1 MDIQDS
7 RKIIDEIDNNI
18 IDLFK
23 KRMAAAKE
31 IAEYKAKNNMQTLD
45 GARERQ
51 LLARISELAGPE
63 LEGYAR
69 MIYSLMMDVSKS
81 YQHNIVHPTS
91 SFVDKIDRAIE
102 ETDKVFPKDSVV
114 ACQGVEGSYG
124 GIAASKIFRFPDIR
138 FYSQFED
145 VFLAVENGEAE
156 YGVLPIENSTAGS
169 VKMTYDLMS
178 KHDFHIVRSLRL
190 KVDHNLL
197 AKKGTKKEDIKEI
210 FSHEQAINQCA
221 GFLKSLGN
229 VKVTVVANTA
239 VAAKMVSESERADVA
254 AISSSSCASLYGLDI
269 LGSSVQDNGNNYTR
283 FICFSKKLKIYP
295 GADRT
300 SIIVV
305 LEHKPGSL
313 FKFMSRLY
321 ALGINVTK
329 IESRPIPDRN
339 FEFMFYFDI
348 EESVYSEQFK
358 TFLSELE
365 FNSDSFKYLGT
376 YSEIV

>member
-7 RKIIDEIDNNI
+7 RKKIDQIDNNI

-23 KRMAAAKE
+23 KRMATAKE
-31 IAEYKAKNNMQTLD
+31 IAEYKAKNNMQTFD

-91 SFVDKIDRAIE
+91 AFVDKIDKAIE
-102 ETDKVFPKDSVV
+102 ETDKVFPKEAVV

-124 GIAASKIFRFPDIR
+124 GIATSKIFRFPDIH

-145 VFLAVENGEAE
+145 VFLAVEKGEAE

-197 AKKGTKKEDIKEI
+197 AKKGTDIKEIKEI

-221 GFLKSLGN
+221 GFIKSLGDI
-229 VKVTVVANTA
+229 KVTVVANTA
-239 VAAKMVSESERADVA
+239 VAAKMVSESGRSDVA
-254 AISSSSCASLYGLDI
+254 AISSSACASLYGLDI

-283 FICFSKKLKIYP
+283 FICFSKKDISSPLP
-295 GADRT
+295 ML
-300 SIIVV
+300 II
-305 LEHKPGSL
+305 
-313 FKFMSRLY
+313 
-321 ALGINVTK
+321 I
-329 IESRPIPDRN
+329 
-339 FEFMFYFDI
+339 
-348 EESVYSEQFK
+348 
-358 TFLSELE
+358 
-365 FNSDSFKYLGT
+365 
-376 YSEIV
+376 